1 MSHRRLLSLAFIFAA
16 FTLPA
21 LAVAPG
27 AAAPDFK
34 GTDSNGAQHTLSE
47 YRGKYVVLEWANQ
60 GCPYDRKHYLS
71 GSIESQ
77 QREWTAKGVVW
88 LSVISSAPGEQGY
101 VTPSEENTYLK
112 TMRAA
117 PTAALLDPTSAIARL
132 YEAKTTPH
140 IFVIDPTG
148 KLIYQGAI
156 DDKPTTEQADL
167 KGALNFLNE
176 ALTSPMAAN
185 PAPAATTTRRPTSIP
200 YPPLHI
206 MRVLIVLA
214 VIPLLHRLRR
224 SVPQMQRPRLRSSS
238 LNIRQHRPISRINR
252 IRLRSQ
258 RQINHSLHQRQF
270 PLRMPQKV
278 HRILRAQ
285 TKIQRLRSRQP
296 NILDRHPHNPSR
308 TVHRVLARFEHPP
321 QPIHRRIWIRVPH
334 TLMQRRNNVIVLLA
348 LL

>member
-112 TMRAA
+112 TMHAA
-117 PTAALLDPTSAIARL
+117 PTAALLDPT
-132 YEAKTTPH
+132 
-140 IFVIDPTG
+140 G
-148 KLIYQGAI
+148 KLIYQGAL
-156 DDKPTTEQADL
+156 DNKPTTDQADL
-167 KGALNFLNE
+167 KGADNYLNDALN
-176 ALTSPMAAN
+176 ASMAGKPVAIQS
-185 PAPAATTTRRPTSIP
+185 TRP
-200 YPPLHI
+200 YGC
-206 MRVLIVLA
+206 
-214 VIPLLHRLRR
+214 
-224 SVPQMQRPRLRSSS
+224 SVKYA
-238 LNIRQHRPISRINR
+238 H
-252 IRLRSQ
+252 
-258 RQINHSLHQRQF
+258 
-270 PLRMPQKV
+270 
-278 HRILRAQ
+278 
-285 TKIQRLRSRQP
+285 
-296 NILDRHPHNPSR
+296 
-308 TVHRVLARFEHPP
+308 
-321 QPIHRRIWIRVPH
+321 
-334 TLMQRRNNVIVLLA
+334 
-348 LL
+348 